1 MKWNFSRSYQTILK
15 IELMM
20 CIESK
25 GFFFIKKLRIFSTTM
40 PAAEQKK
47 RQLFRVNYLHCTCC
61 CSLWLW
67 LLSFSKK
74 FSKFPNEAVHK
85 CSLSDDT
92 HYDVHENCL
101 IFKTPRTPC
110 PSTSKI
116 LPRSCPVPNKP
127 PLSKW

>member
-1 MKWNFSRSYQTILK
+1 
-15 IELMM
+15 MM
-20 CIESK
+20 CIGSK
-25 GFFFIKKLRIFSTTM
+25 EFFFIKKLGIFSTTM

-116 LPRSCPVPNKP
+116 LHPLVQFQTNHPSPNDNQSIKRKHNP
-127 PLSKW
+127 KISIICY